1 MGHFSLMW
9 SGNQIDCEKSP
20 RVFTVLHISDLH
32 RSRDEPVD
40 NDTLIAALLA
50 DSDRYIT
57 ETPIVPRPD
66 AIVVSGDI
74 IQGAPIS
81 HPNWQA
87 IMREQY
93 EVAQS
98 FLDQL
103 VKRFLD
109 GDRGRLILIPGNHDV
124 CWNTSF
130 SAMERVPDSEYPAD
144 VRSALTQPDSVFRWS
159 WTERALYRIKDAHL
173 YGQRLDAYWEFV
185 RKFYEGIPLLLP
197 IDPRRGFQVF
207 ELCSGKIVIVAFD
220 SVTGNDCF
228 GYSGAIPRGA
238 VARAD
243 LLLRDRNHS
252 YALRIATWHHSIQGP
267 PLRDDYMEVA
277 QVHEMAGLHFQ
288 LGMHGHQ
295 HVAATTTHY
304 VHLSES
310 QSMAVISA
318 GSLCAGSKELPR
330 GVNRQYNVVVIE
342 DDFRRARVHVREAV
356 EGEQFSRK
364 TNGGFPE
371 GYAEVSWQAP
381 SDVMGREINTSLE
394 NARRAVLQAEDALN
408 SGDPREALKLLCDVE
423 LAPDS
428 YARKIA
434 IKAASNLDDP
444 QLMATT
450 IKTPYSEEETILLIF
465 ALLRIGDL
473 DGAGTL
479 LNSWPEIDSATRKEI
494 EGRIANKK
502 AMRIE

>member
-1 MGHFSLMW
+1 M
-9 SGNQIDCEKSP
+9 
-20 RVFTVLHISDLH
+20 FTLLHISDLH

-50 DSDRYIT
+50 DCDRYVT
-57 ETPIVPRPD
+57 ETPIVPRPN

-74 IQGAPIS
+74 IQGAPIG
-81 HPNWQA
+81 HPNWKA

-93 EVAQS
+93 EIAHS

-109 GDRGRLILIPGNHDV
+109 GDCRRLILIPGNHDV
-124 CWNTSF
+124 SWNTSF
-130 SAMERVPDSEYPAD
+130 FAMERVPDDEYPAD
-144 VRSALTQPDSVFRWS
+144 VRSALVQPDSVFRWS
-159 WTERALYRIKDAHL
+159 WKERALYRIKDAHL
-173 YGQRLDAYWEFV
+173 YGQRLDAYWEFA

-197 IDPRRGFQVF
+197 IDPSRGYQLF

-243 LLLRDRNHS
+243 LMLRDRNHS

-267 PLRDDYMEVA
+267 PLRDDYMEVG

-295 HVAATTTHY
+295 HVAAATTHY
-304 VHLSES
+304 VHLSET
-310 QSMAVISA
+310 QSMAVVSA

-330 GVNRQYNVVVIE
+330 GVNRQYNVIVIE

-364 TNGGFPE
+364 TSGGFPE
-371 GYAEVSWQAP
+371 GYVEVSWQALI
-381 SDVMGREINTSLE
+381 DVMGREIDINLE
-394 NARRAVLQAEDALN
+394 NTRRAVLQAEEALN
-408 SGDPREALKLLCDVE
+408 SGVPREALNLLRDVE
-423 LAPDS
+423 LTPDS

-444 QLMATT
+444 HLVAAT
-450 IKTPYSEEETILLIF
+450 IKTPRSAEEAILLIF
-465 ALLRIGDL
+465 ALLRIGDV
-473 DGAGTL
+473 DGAGRL
-479 LNSWPEIDSATRKEI
+479 LDDWPEMDAATRKEI
-494 EGRIANKK
+494 EGRIENKK
-502 AMRIE
+502 AMRAE